1 MFGEIAG
8 NSEIWVI
15 KIVLR
20 MMMSR
25 RKRDAGMS
33 TCSLL
38 TTVYLVRL
46 GIGVYS
52 RTDSSA
58 LVNFPLPNVPEKG
71 NCNASGNIGKDSKFD
86 TSKPLKSKK
95 KADI

>member
-1 MFGEIAG
+1 MQLAING
-8 NSEIWVI
+8 
-15 KIVLR
+15 LPHH
-20 MMMSR
+20 
-25 RKRDAGMS
+25 
-33 TCSLL
+33 
-38 TTVYLVRL
+38 LVRL
-46 GIGVYS
+46 GTGVHY

-58 LVNFPLPNVPEKG
+58 LVNFPLRNVPEKG